1 MTIKFDI
8 PSVEQIQLL
17 GAAFG
22 ANATG
27 GELVMLNGPL
37 GAGKTT
43 MTQGIARGIGIETRI
58 SSPTFVIAQNYHGP
72 KGVDLVHVDAYR
84 LDSIED
90 LDALDLDSSLDE
102 SLTVVE
108 WGEGKVEVLSAD
120 RIEIDIQRPVG
131 SDSGFEP
138 EDLYGDAPRTLE
150 IRAFGESGKAYLER
164 VLATFEAN
172 VSAGN
177 VGD

>member
-1 MTIKFDI
+1 MTIKFNI
-8 PSVEQIQLL
+8 PSAEQIQLL

-22 ANATG
+22 ANAMG

-84 LDSIED
+84 LNSIED

-120 RIEIDIQRPVG
+120 RIEIDIHRPVG
-131 SDSGFEP
+131 SDSGFDP

-150 IRAFGESGKAYLER
+150 IRAFGESGKAYLAR
-164 VLATFEAN
+164 VLAAFETDAN
-172 VSAGN
+172 SEDI
-177 VGD
+177 VG